1 MTRQYK
7 KLTECLCCNSS
18 NLSLALDL
26 GQQPLANSYLN
37 TPDPLLE
44 FSYPLKLKF
53 CNDCTH
59 LQLSCAIN
67 PDLLFKN
74 YLYVSGTT
82 QTLRDYFDSMVT
94 TVENYING
102 AATVLDIACNDGS
115 QLDSFK
121 RAGYTT
127 YGIDPAENLHQL
139 SSNNH
144 TTVCDYFTESSIK
157 SLPIQKFDI
166 ILAQNVFAHV
176 SYPKDFAL
184 LAKQSL
190 TKNGKFFIQ
199 TSQANMV
206 SLGQFDTIYH
216 EHISFFNIRSMVK
229 LLEGTGL
236 YLQDVQ
242 KPAIHGT
249 SYIFVLSQDPNDDN
263 SDRLTKAEQLQDA
276 GIIDRFK
283 KNALDSVDTLRIEL
297 ARAKVKGTPV
307 IGYGAAA
314 KGNTLLNFGRLQLD
328 YIVDDNPL
336 KHGLYTPGQHIPIVS
351 LDYINKK
358 YGTKVISWVPLSWNF
373 FTEIKKKVSAARPEV
388 NDQFIQ
394 IKFSGLK

>member
-7 KLTECLCCNSS
+7 KLTQCLCCEST

-26 GQQPLANSYLN
+26 GQQPLANSYLDTN
-37 TPDPLLE
+37 NPILE
-44 FSYPLKLKF
+44 FSYPLKLQF
-53 CNDCTH
+53 CNDCSH

-82 QTLRDYFDSMVT
+82 QTLRDYFDGMVH
-94 TVENYING
+94 TVQKYIPNG
-102 AATVLDIACNDGS
+102 KTVLDIACNDGS

-121 RAGYTT
+121 RAGYAT
-127 YGIDPAENLHQL
+127 YGIDPAENLYQL
-139 SSNNH
+139 SSKNH
-144 TTVCDYFTESSIK
+144 TTVCDYFTSTGVK
-157 SLPIQKFDI
+157 SLPINKFDI

-176 SYPKDFAL
+176 SYPKDFAN
-184 LAKQSL
+184 LAKELL

-216 EHISFFNIRSMVK
+216 EHISFFNIRSMIK
-229 LLEGTGL
+229 LLQGTGL
-236 YLQDVQ
+236 YLQDVL
-242 KPAIHGT
+242 KPPIHGT
-249 SYIFVLSQDPNDDN
+249 SYIFVLSQDQQDDN
-263 SDRLTKAEQLQDA
+263 SHHLIDTEPVQDEL
-276 GIIDRFK
+276 IINRFK
-283 KNALDSVDTLRIEL
+283 KNAIDSVETLKQEINQ
-297 ARAKVKGTPV
+297 ARLMGNPI

-314 KGNTLLNFGRLQLD
+314 KGNTLLNFGRIALD

-358 YGTKVISWVPLSWNF
+358 YKNKTINWIPLSWNF
-373 FTEIKKKVSAARPEV
+373 FAEIKKKVSESRP
-388 NDQFIQ
+388 NTDDRFIQ

>member
-7 KLTECLCCNSS
+7 KLTQCLCCNSS

-26 GQQPLANSYLN
+26 GQQPLANSYLDTDN
-37 TPDPLLE
+37 PILE
-44 FSYPLKLKF
+44 FSYPLKLLF
-53 CNDCTH
+53 CVDCSH
-59 LQLSCAIN
+59 LQLSCSVN

-82 QTLRDYFDSMVT
+82 QTLRDYFNEMVI
-94 TVENYING
+94 TVEKYIKG
-102 AATVLDIACNDGS
+102 GKTVLDIACNDGS

-121 RAGYTT
+121 RAGYKT
-127 YGIDPAENLHQL
+127 YGIDPAVNLHEL
-139 SSNNH
+139 SKKNH
-144 TTVCDYFTESSIK
+144 FTICEYFTSDTVR
-157 SLPIQKFDI
+157 LFPVDKFDI

-176 SYPKDFAL
+176 SYPKKFAQ
-184 LAKQSL
+184 LAKTLLSE
-190 TKNGKFFIQ
+190 NGKFFIQ

-229 LLEGTGL
+229 LLENTGL
-236 YLQDVQ
+236 YLQDVL

-249 SYIFVLSQDPNDDN
+249 SYIFVLSQNEEDN
-263 SDRLTKAEQLQDA
+263 NSKKLIESEILQDS
-276 GIIDRFK
+276 IVIDKFK
-283 KNALDSVDTLRIEL
+283 QNAFESVDILKKSIDQ
-297 ARAKVKGTPV
+297 ARNNNYPV

-314 KGNTLLNFGRLQLD
+314 KGNTLLNFGRIKLD

-336 KHGLYTPGQHIPIVS
+336 KHGLFTPGQHIPIVS

-358 YGTKVISWVPLSWNF
+358 YSRAVSWVPLSWNF
-373 FTEIKKKVSAARPEV
+373 FTEIKKKIITSRPDKQ
-388 NDQFIQ
+388 DQFIQ